1 MIRAAAAAAVPEPPM
16 TRPRRPVVLVVF
28 DGWGLGES
36 PDRNA
41 IRLARTPVY
50 EELLDRCPHGSLVT
64 SGEAVGLPPGQMGNS
79 EVGHMNLGA
88 GRVVYQDL
96 TRIDRS
102 IRDGDFFR
110 NPALTAAMTRCAGDR
125 HALHLVGLVS
135 DGGVHSH
142 QRHLAALLDMAARL
156 GVSRVFVHAVTDGR
170 DTAPTG
176 GADFVAEVER
186 AAAAGGGARVAS
198 VTGRYYAMDRDRRW
212 ERTERA
218 YGAIVLGRGREAG
231 SAGELVAASYAAGV
245 TDEFIEPGVVVA
257 DGGPVGPV
265 RDDDSVVLYNFR
277 ADRVRQITRA
287 LADASFDGFARAAP
301 PRVAVTTMA
310 EYDATFDLPIA
321 FGPEDLSGTVA
332 EVLTAHGRTNL
343 RLAETEKYAHVT
355 YFFNGGEERPYGGED
370 RILVP
375 SPKVP
380 TYDLQPEMSAAAVT
394 DALVADVGA
403 GRHDVVIC
411 NFANADMVGHTG
423 SLDAAVAAVS
433 TLDACLERIVRAVD
447 AAGGCVIL
455 TADHGNAE
463 QMWDRERDQPHTA
476 HTRNP
481 VPVLLIDRALEGRG
495 LALRDGSLRDV
506 APTLLALSG
515 VPAPAE
521 MTGRDLRSWVDPQP
535 AR

>member
-1 MIRAAAAAAVPEPPM
+1 M
-16 TRPRRPVVLVVF
+16 
-28 DGWGLGES
+28 
-36 PDRNA
+36 
-41 IRLARTPVY
+41 
-50 EELLDRCPHGSLVT
+50 
-64 SGEAVGLPPGQMGNS
+64 
-79 EVGHMNLGA
+79 
-88 GRVVYQDL
+88 
-96 TRIDRS
+96 
-102 IRDGDFFR
+102 
-110 NPALTAAMTRCAGDR
+110 
-125 HALHLVGLVS
+125 
-135 DGGVHSH
+135 
-142 QRHLAALLDMAARL
+142 
-156 GVSRVFVHAVTDGR
+156 
-170 DTAPTG
+170 
-176 GADFVAEVER
+176 
-186 AAAAGGGARVAS
+186 
-198 VTGRYYAMDRDRRW
+198 
-212 ERTERA
+212 
-218 YGAIVLGRGREAG
+218 
-231 SAGELVAASYAAGV
+231 
-245 TDEFIEPGVVVA
+245 
-257 DGGPVGPV
+257 
-265 RDDDSVVLYNFR
+265 
-277 ADRVRQITRA
+277 
-287 LADASFDGFARAAP
+287 
-301 PRVAVTTMA
+301 
-310 EYDATFDLPIA
+310 
-321 FGPEDLSGTVA
+321 A

-423 SLDAAVAAVS
+423 RLDAAVTAVS
-433 TLDACLERIVRAVD
+433 TLDACLARIVRAVD

-463 QMWDRERDQPHTA
+463 QMWDGERDQPHTA

-481 VPVLLIDRALEGRG
+481 VPVLLIDRTLEGRG

-535 AR
+535 AP